1 MASISSALTPSLAS
15 RSLGFTT
22 LSARIF
28 CHASI
33 LTPSEMPPPPGLAL
47 AGRELIFVAQR
58 TWLSPSP
65 RGKFLNS
72 LRSRAIF
79 TVPIVQ
85 ICQNVLSLRENKAV
99 ILEHGDIVLS

>member
-1 MASISSALTPSLAS
+1 MASISSALTPSLAA
-15 RSLGFTT
+15 RSLGFTM

-33 LTPSEMPPPPGLAL
+33 LTPSEMPPTPRLAL
-47 AGRELIFVAQR
+47 AGRVLIFVAQR

-79 TVPIVQ
+79 PVPIVQ
-85 ICQNVLSLRENKAV
+85 ICQNVLIFGDDKAV
-99 ILEHGDIVLS
+99 ILQHGDIVLS